1 MIKGFGIRFNVFQKD
16 LFDAFLI
23 LVGEKGDK
31 GVLDIKGLGVTFDG
45 APIAF
50 VRISKGSILFV
61 TDNDEYYGFN
71 SENIK
76 DVCRLY
82 DDIVEVLS

>member
-1 MIKGFGIRFNVFQKD
+1 MVKGFGIRFNVFQKD

-45 APIAF
+45 VPIAS
-50 VRISKGSILFV
+50 VKINRGSILFV
-61 TDNDEYYGFN
+61 TDNDEFYGFY

>member
-23 LVGEKGDK
+23 LVGGKGDK

-45 APIAF
+45 EPIAS
-50 VRISKGSILFV
+50 VKISKGSILFV
-61 TDNDEYYGFN
+61 TDNDEYYGFY

>member
-45 APIAF
+45 EPIAS
-50 VRISKGSILFV
+50 VKISKGSILFV
-61 TDNDEYYGFN
+61 TDNDEYYGFY

-82 DDIVEVLS
+82 DDIAEVLE

>member
-45 APIAF
+45 EPIAS
-50 VRISKGSILFV
+50 VKISKGSILFV
-61 TDNDEYYGFN
+61 TDNDEYYGFY

-82 DDIVEVLS
+82 DDIVEVLP

>member
-1 MIKGFGIRFNVFQKD
+1 MVKGFGIRFNVFQKD

-45 APIAF
+45 VPIAS
-50 VRISKGSILFV
+50 VKINRGSILFV
-61 TDNDEYYGFN
+61 TDNDEFYGFY

-82 DDIVEVLS
+82 DDIVEVLG

>member
-1 MIKGFGIRFNVFQKD
+1 MVKGFGIRFNVFQKD

-45 APIAF
+45 EPIAS
-50 VRISKGSILFV
+50 VKISKGSILFV
-61 TDNDEYYGFN
+61 TDNDEYYGFY

>member
-45 APIAF
+45 EPIAS
-50 VRISKGSILFV
+50 VKISKGSILFV
-61 TDNDEYYGFN
+61 TDNDEFYGFY